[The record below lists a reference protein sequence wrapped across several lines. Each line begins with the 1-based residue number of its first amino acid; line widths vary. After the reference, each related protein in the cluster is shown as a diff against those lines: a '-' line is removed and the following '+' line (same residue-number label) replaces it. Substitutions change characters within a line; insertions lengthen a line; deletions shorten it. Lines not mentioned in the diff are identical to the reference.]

1 MPVQGSLR
9 RSRKEAG
16 NMERIDSSSNAR
28 IKEWAKLL
36 RKKERDLTGRF
47 LAEGD
52 HLIREAMEEGLVEVL
67 ISDHAEDYDFEPK
80 ILVPEHVVGKLSA
93 SVSGAHSVAVC
104 RQKNA
109 VPEKTDRILI
119 LDGIQ
124 DPGNLGT
131 LIRTAV
137 SFRYDAVV
145 CSMETV
151 DLYNDKVIRST
162 QGSLFRI
169 PVIRTDLEEYTAS
182 LQRAGVCVIATT
194 LDNALPLK
202 ELQVPERFAVI
213 LGNEGNGVRRSLQ
226 DAADVRVRIE
236 MTGFESL
243 NVAVA
248 GGIMMYELRARVK

>member
-1 MPVQGSLR
+1 
-9 RSRKEAG
+9 
-16 NMERIDSSSNAR
+16 MERIESSANAR

-36 RKKERDLTGRF
+36 QKKERDRTGRF

-52 HLIREAMEEGLVEVL
+52 HLIQEAMKEGLVEVL
-67 ISDHAEDYDFEPK
+67 ISDHAEDYEFEPK
-80 ILVPEHVVGKLSA
+80 ILVPEHTVRKLSS

-104 RQKNA
+104 RQKQS

-119 LDGIQ
+119 LDGVQ

-162 QGSLFRI
+162 QGSLFHI
-169 PVIRTDLEEYTAS
+169 PVLRADLAEYTAS
-182 LQRAGVCVIATT
+182 LQKDGVCVIATT
-194 LDNALPLK
+194 LEDAVPLK
-202 ELQVPERFAVI
+202 ELPRPDRFAVI
-213 LGNEGNGVRRSLQ
+213 LGNEGNGVGRHLQ

-236 MTGFESL
+236 MSGFESL

-248 GGIMMYELRARVK
+248 GGILMYELGAKAE